1 MARSLALKKVA
12 AAIREASGESLP
24 NEALDPGCMRLYS
37 YYRPGLEA
45 GRFGIEAI
53 QVVKA
58 SQLAKDGSLQKKQ
71 IEIFNYTGDD
81 PDDKNILLQN
91 FEVLAPQFS
100 IDASKI
106 NSYYPP
112 NGHSDEGRILPHIV
126 FKDPHVGFIQ
136 CPRGKLI

>member
-1 MARSLALKKVA
+1 MARRLALKKVA
-12 AAIREASGESLP
+12 AAIREASGEPPL

-45 GRFGIEAI
+45 GRYGIEAK
-53 QVVKA
+53 QVVE
-58 SQLAKDGSLQKKQ
+58 AKQYDDHGQLQKQQLK
-71 IEIFNYTGDD
+71 IFNYIGKT
-81 PDDKNILLQN
+81 PDETKILTQN
-91 FEVLAPQFS
+91 FEVMAPQFS

-126 FKDPHVGFIQ
+126 FNDPHVGLHEEFA
-136 CPRGKLI
+136 